1 MIRREFITL
10 LGGAAAWPLAARAQQ
25 AMPVVGL
32 LSPQSRETAAPF
44 LEAFRRG
51 LAETGHVEG
60 QNIAIEYRLS
70 DGRFDRLAEMAA
82 DLVSGQVSVIAA
94 AGGAVAAR
102 AAKAA
107 TQNIPIVFVV
117 AEDPVKLAARG
128 AA

>member
-1 MIRREFITL
+1 
-10 LGGAAAWPLAARAQQ
+10 
-25 AMPVVGL
+25 MPVVGL
-32 LSPQSRETAAPF
+32 LSPQSGETAAPF

-60 QNIAIEYRLS
+60 QNITIEYRLS